1 MLIIASASRWVE
13 THMAVG
19 NAGWLQPL
27 QLQAEARIAM
37 QAADHG
43 LSPCPVSGH
52 ATGRASM
59 ARGYLPGQVAS
70 SWLPDYLW
78 RWYQLLRND

>member
-52 ATGRASM
+52 ATGKASM
-59 ARGYLPGQVAS
+59 ARWRVAGCQTTYG
-70 SWLPDYLW
+70 DGT
-78 RWYQLLRND
+78 NFCATTEG